1 VGVADRNESLKSLSE
16 FHLSTLAM
24 TVEMKSDNTV
34 RAAAKLKSCTLFD
47 RRPDKDAGVTQYVIQ
62 QLSLQD
68 KTL

>member
-1 VGVADRNESLKSLSE
+1 VGVAERDETKSLSE
-16 FHLSTLAM
+16 FQLSTLAV

-47 RRPDKDAGVTQYVIQ
+47 RRPGKDAGITQYVIQ
-62 QLSLQD
+62 QLSHQD